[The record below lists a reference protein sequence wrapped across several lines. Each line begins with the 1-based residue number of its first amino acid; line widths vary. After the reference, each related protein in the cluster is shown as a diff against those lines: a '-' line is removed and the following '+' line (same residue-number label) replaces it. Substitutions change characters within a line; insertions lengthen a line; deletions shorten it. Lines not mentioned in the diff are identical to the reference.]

1 MDQPNYDLWYDA
13 ATVDADLVV
22 QTWISHSPRFSD
34 VDFDPE
40 PDDWLTVGDG
50 EEPSIRGRVTQ
61 RDANKV
67 WVQLELGLASTD
79 AESGVLGHG

>member
-1 MDQPNYDLWYDA
+1 MDQPDYDLWYDA

-22 QTWISHSPRFSD
+22 ETWISRSPRFSD

-40 PDDWLTVGDG
+40 PGDWLTVGDG

-79 AESGVLGHG
+79 AESRVLGYG